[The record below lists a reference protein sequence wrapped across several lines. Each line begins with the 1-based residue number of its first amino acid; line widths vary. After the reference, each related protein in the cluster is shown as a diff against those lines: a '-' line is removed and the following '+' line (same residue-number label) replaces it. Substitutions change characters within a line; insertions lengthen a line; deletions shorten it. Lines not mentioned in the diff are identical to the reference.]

1 MLLAASLQVASIS
14 IVLFYAA
21 NARALLLSSLR
32 TLPSALLGRASAQ
45 LQLQRCS
52 MSATTEA
59 AELVTVVGVTGAE
72 ETIKKSR
79 FIAHCCTAASVADSK
94 DLMEFLHVEHPKARH
109 ICWAWQGLGTECR
122 SNDDGEPGRRA
133 TTANRFGNSAALAV
147 SSSSKPST

>member
-1 MLLAASLQVASIS
+1 MLLAASLRVASIS
-14 IVLFYAA
+14 IVFFYAA

-32 TLPSALLGRASAQ
+32 TKASLCLHSALLNRASAQ

-52 MSATTEA
+52 MSATTDA

-79 FIAHCCTAASVADSK
+79 FIAHCCAAASVADSK

-109 ICWAWQGLGTECR
+109 ICWAWQGVGTDCR
-122 SNDDGEPGRRA
+122 SNDDGEPG
-133 TTANRFGNSAALAV
+133 NRFKLCF
-147 SSSSKPST
+147 

>member
-21 NARALLLSSLR
+21 NARALLFSSLQTKSSWR
-32 TLPSALLGRASAQ
+32 LHTALLGKVSV
-45 LQLQRCS
+45 QLQRCS
-52 MSATTEA
+52 MSATTDA

-109 ICWAWQGLGTECR
+109 ICWAWQGVGTECR
-122 SNDDGEPGRRA
+122 SNDDGEPG
-133 TTANRFGNSAALAV
+133 SCKAL
-147 SSSSKPST
+147 